1 MKKFIAIIISVLLLI
16 GASIGLV
23 ACGKDKPTTTLTNWG
38 AIKSYGGAIAE
49 TENYLYYINGMGAS
63 TDDNTYG
70 KPVKGA
76 LMVVDKSTIGTDEV
90 KTEIVI
96 PKLMVASDYNAGI
109 YLFGEGEETYVYYAT
124 PSTSKDSSGNVAK
137 DSLAFCRTKLDGTGT
152 EEFITIKGIGTSY
165 RLAEKDGEVYIVYY
179 DEEERELISYNTAKK
194 EKIVIANIDE
204 ETTEASVLPNGTRV
218 YLSLST
224 YRFGGNGSDVQVVFT
239 MTAYAENYF
248 PEKAE
253 DEGDDYVRAT
263 ESFNVMYAY
272 SVGDEKDANGIYG
285 KMINCGEAKDATY
298 EFVLVEDG
306 YLFYTEKDLVG
317 KTKTY
322 ALALNDIES
331 GATLIKNPDYV
342 GANIVIES
350 LDEIY
355 YNDSEKSVVYRT
367 SLIRDDAKIKTTII
381 AGGKASSLLFVHE
394 GFIYYFASSA
404 KIARYSLG
412 ADAREEIVTDD
423 VASSTWYLPQYF
435 TIGESDYLFYMD
447 TSTVGSSYI
456 EYVNISN
463 QAVLDDGEDEETT
476 DDDFYKLEGQ
486 TFIGIMT
493 AKDAANK
500 AITTIESI
508 ASKDLEYEVDENGVL
523 SFTALAE
530 AKAELDKLSPES
542 KEEISDTLN
551 DKLARIEKA
560 QTLARLYYALKDY
573 KTYDDMTDALKA
585 DFKKAY
591 EEAKAYRQEL
601 INEKDSEYTAI
612 RELVKEEIKGL
623 FQEAAKLFEE

>member
-70 KPVKGA
+70 KPVKGT
-76 LMVVDKSTIGTDEV
+76 LMVVDKSTIGTEEV

-423 VASSTWYLPQYF
+423 VASSTLYLPQYF